1 MNTVSSSSTY
11 SATTSAASSNGLSGL
26 MSGMDTE
33 AMVEKLLSGTQS
45 KIDEQEALKQQTTWK
60 QEIYR
65 EIISQLNTFQ
75 NTFFGSSSSTNLL
88 SASFYN
94 AMTAIS
100 KSDAFSVVASS
111 SAATGTT
118 KIQVTQLATS
128 KVMTGETASGTL
140 QGKIDLSVL
149 EGKDGTEPITIDVYL
164 NGVTK
169 TLSLEG
175 LKKGNSDA
183 ETYKAVQEALQKEL
197 NDAFGLKSTEDGI
210 DSEGWVTVGLDS
222 VEGTLTFNVN
232 GEGNTLRIGGSSEG
246 LNLLGLTSGASNKVN
261 LNVELKDLNLGRQ
274 LSGTNFTFEINGES
288 FSFSENATINEVM
301 KAVNNSSAGVRMTYS
316 DLDDTFKLEALST
329 GKGQQI
335 ETSDVEGNLLT
346 SLFGGT
352 TTESSNG
359 VTRSDSLYLSSI
371 QGGTT
376 YGGDEFKGGTFSLTI
391 DGKAVN
397 LEIEEGT
404 YTRDEL
410 MAKVNQA
417 LQDKGYSD
425 VQLEKRGDTYTL
437 KTGGKSVSFAS
448 VSSPDDE
455 AAQSNL
461 ALAFGFN
468 GVNNTATSTT
478 KFSDL
483 GIDPTQFG
491 LDADATMTQENLDKI
506 KDYINAKPENQDVK
520 IVNITLENGELVVK
534 TTGEGKLTF
543 PPDLAALFKTS
554 DGSGAVTVSPN
565 PNDNVWG
572 QDDSHIVE
580 GQNAKVTIN
589 GVELERSSNTITAN
603 GLTITLKGTTNGEEE
618 TIETSR
624 GTDQIV
630 EGLKSFVEQYNSM
643 IDKLRGYTDADATYK
658 DYAPLTEA
666 QKKEMT
672 DREIELWEEKAKEG
686 LLRNDSDITSFL
698 SSMRS
703 ILYTKPEGA
712 DFALYQ
718 FGIETSSEWSDKGKL
733 VIDEAK
739 LRSMLESNPEAIQDL
754 FLGED
759 GLATKMNETLKATAN
774 TSSGNP
780 GTLVQLA
787 GVKNTASAGS
797 NTLSKRLDD
806 IAEKLQDLKDQY
818 ESEKNRYWRMFN
830 SMETAMSNLN
840 SQSAW
845 LSSQFG

>member
-45 KIDEQEALKQQTTWK
+45 KIDDQEALKQQTTWK

-65 EIISQLNTFQ
+65 EIISQLNSFQ

-88 SASFYN
+88 SSAFYN

-118 KIQVTQLATS
+118 RIKVDQLATS
-128 KVMTGETASGTL
+128 TVMTGETASGTL

-149 EGKDGTEPITIDVYL
+149 DGKDGSTPITVDVYL

-175 LKKGNSDA
+175 LKKGNSDE

-197 NDAFGLKSTEDGI
+197 DDAFG
-210 DSEGWVTVGLDS
+210 SEWVTTS
-222 VEGTLTFNVN
+222 VSSDGTLSFNVKGN
-232 GEGNTLRIGGSSEG
+232 GNTLRIGGNSEG
-246 LNLLGLTSGASNKVN
+246 LKLLGMTSGASNKVN
-261 LNVELKDLNLGRQ
+261 LNVALKDLNLGRD
-274 LSGTNFTFEINGES
+274 LKGSNFTFEINGKS

-301 KAVNNSSAGVRMTYS
+301 KAVNNSGAGVRMTYS
-316 DLDDTFKLEALST
+316 DLEDKFKLETLST
-329 GKGQQI
+329 GTGQKI

-352 TTESSNG
+352 TTESSSG

-425 VQLEKRGDTYTL
+425 VQLEKSGDTYTL

-630 EGLKSFVEQYNSM
+630 EGLKSFVEQYNAM

-686 LLRNDSDITSFL
+686 LLRNDSDISSFL

-774 TSSGNP
+774 TSSASP

-787 GVKNTASAGS
+787 GVKNTASAGN

-818 ESEKNRYWRMFN
+818 ETEKTRYWRMFN

>member
-149 EGKDGTEPITIDVYL
+149 DGKDGSTPITVDVYL

-175 LKKGNSDA
+175 LNKNSSVA
-183 ETYKAVQEALQKEL
+183 QVQEVLQDEL
-197 NDAFGLKSTEDGI
+197 NDAFG
-210 DSEGWVTVGLDS
+210 EGWIKVSEKTDENGTGTGTLQFTVG
-222 VEGTLTFNVN
+222 GN
-232 GEGNTLRIGGSSEG
+232 GNTVRIGGGSEG

-301 KAVNNSSAGVRMTYS
+301 KTVNSSGAGVRMTYS
-316 DLDDTFKLEALST
+316 DLDDTFKLETLAT
-329 GKGQQI
+329 GTGQKI

-352 TTESSNG
+352 TEASNKDAVFNG
-359 VTRSDSLYLSSI
+359 NTLYSSSI

-404 YTRDEL
+404 YTRNQL
-410 MAKVNQA
+410 MTKVNEA
-417 LQDKGYSD
+417 LAAQGYAD
-425 VQLEKRGDTYTL
+425 VKLKESGSTYTL
-437 KTGGKSVSFAS
+437 ETDGKSVSFAS

-506 KDYINAKPENQDVK
+506 KDIINANPDNNSVK

-534 TTGEGKLTF
+534 TTGEGELKF
-543 PPDLAALFKTS
+543 PPDLAALFKTA
-554 DGSGAVTVSPN
+554 DGSTSVNISFNGSKDWNTDI
-565 PNDNVWG
+565 NDPDSNVQG
-572 QDDSHIVE
+572 GKNSL
-580 GQNAKVTIN
+580 VTIN

-774 TSSGNP
+774 TSSGSP

-787 GVKNTASAGS
+787 GVKNTASAGN

-818 ESEKNRYWRMFN
+818 ESEKTRYWRMFN
-830 SMETAMSNLN
+830 SMETAMANLN